1 MPAIV
6 PLCNAPAAMQVPAG
20 EKWYVAIA
28 ANPLACQSDGTGEP
42 SRQMQIDDRLAT
54 VTRARTHGAMAA
66 HTQYR
71 QLLDLLGAS
80 DPMAD
85 NALLDEAHRR
95 LAALSKMIPA
105 PIRAAILREPW
116 LRIRNAS
123 VLQRMAEMDPDI
135 AAAAIARADL
145 PEAEWL
151 GLVERLPV
159 RARGFLRLRKD
170 LPSSVVGLL
179 ERLGVHDRGLPGPP
193 AEPAAVRGTASA
205 TGEKIVDV
213 AARQRRRQPP
223 EAAND
228 EIAAAAEQ
236 PDSAIGA
243 LVKRIAAFKQ
253 AREDGTSRQ
262 NGDDRALD
270 DGATAPRPPREIDAF
285 DFATDAEGRIDRAEP
300 RICAMVHGIRLSHIL
315 PKGLVG
321 NGVDAFQRRQIIKAS
336 HVVLDGAPAIAG
348 SWRLDAVPIFTL
360 PGGAFS
366 GYAGRLCRASEPC
379 AEASE
384 DHQND
389 RIRQLLHELRT
400 PVNAIQGFAEVIQQQ
415 LFGPVPHD
423 YRAFAAEIAGDA
435 ARILSGFDA
444 LDRLARLE
452 SGALQPEAGSS
463 DLAEILRQ
471 TAEQLAPS
479 LHSRNAVFSVEYG
492 AENTQ
497 VPLAAEECRALVWRL
512 LATLAGSAKAGT
524 EIAISVA
531 SDAHGAT
538 ILCDLPEPLGEMDD
552 IFSFANRA
560 STGALNVGMFGT
572 GFVLC
577 LSRAEAAAIGGSLDR
592 VDDAIRLRL
601 PLLDAAIDRQAASA

>member
-1 MPAIV
+1 
-6 PLCNAPAAMQVPAG
+6 MQVPAG

-28 ANPLACQSDGTGEP
+28 ANPLACQLDGTGEI

-54 VTRARTHGAMAA
+54 VTRARTNGAMAA

-95 LAALSKMIPA
+95 LAALSKMIPS
-105 PIRAAILREPW
+105 PVRASILREPW

-170 LPSSVVGLL
+170 LPSSVVRLL

-193 AEPAAVRGTASA
+193 PAPAAPAAAPATTRIADPSAGDQVVDMAS
-205 TGEKIVDV
+205 
-213 AARQRRRQPP
+213 RQRRRPPP

-228 EIAAAAEQ
+228 ETAAAEQ

-262 NGDDRALD
+262 NDD
-270 DGATAPRPPREIDAF
+270 DGAMGDDAVPSRAIREVDAF
-285 DFATDAEGRIDRAEP
+285 DFVTDAEGRIDRAEP
-300 RICAMVHGIRLSHIL
+300 RICAMVHGIRLSQIL

-321 NGVDAFQRRQIIKAS
+321 NGVYAFQRRQIIKAC

-348 SWRLDAVPIFTL
+348 SWRLDAVPIFTM

-379 AEASE
+379 GKADR

-452 SGALQPEAGSS
+452 SGAVQPEAGSS
-463 DLAEILRQ
+463 DLAAILRE

-479 LHSRNAVFSVEYG
+479 LHSRNAAFTVQGEAGSI
-492 AENTQ
+492 Q
-497 VPLAAEECRALVWRL
+497 VPLATEECRALVWRL
-512 LATLAGSAKAGT
+512 LATLAGSARAGT
-524 EIAISVA
+524 EITISVS
-531 SDAHGAT
+531 SDTHGAT
-538 ILCDLPEPLGEMDD
+538 VCCDLPEPLAEMDD

-601 PLLDAAIDRQAASA
+601 PLLDGAIDRQASSA